1 MGEKRTYTGKEL
13 GGYLVGMF
21 GQNLIYNIVA
31 TGLYFY
37 FQNVICLPAMALGWI
52 MTIARIWDAI
62 NDPMMGTIVDKT
74 KTKWGK
80 CRPYLIIFPGIIGVV
95 TILTFINGNYATAS
109 STAQKVLI
117 VAWAAISYIAWG
129 MCFTVCDIPL
139 WGITSLMT
147 EDENDRGK
155 ILSLARMVAGV
166 GGIGVLVVQIA
177 QALGTAFVNK
187 IDKNA
192 ADYDTLVQKANQ
204 KGFIVTVIIMTVIA
218 SVLFEF
224 AGLCTREKV
233 EKSERSYTFKENFQI
248 MFRNKPFRQILISG
262 ILRSPIQ
269 LLMIVAMT
277 LVTYYYANGNI
288 MNILK
293 TDATGKIMGINFQIL
308 VGLGCVAAGLF
319 VGQFVAMGV
328 TPLIIKK
335 VEKKTLYN
343 IYSIAG
349 AVPFALIFVFFK
361 VSGGDLTST
370 FWSII
375 VGVCML
381 IASASFGGI
390 NVLQSVMI
398 ADCVDYEEYHNG
410 VRTDGVFFSGQSFI
424 TKLAAGISTIISS
437 AVPAGF
443 LLFGQYFDAVFLYQ
457 YHVLDLCG
465 KTVIDRIDCPVVIL
479 VHKKVRT
486 AFVDHRLD
494 GKHHT
499 RNKEHLTS
507 LWCNVTYERIFV
519 KFKSDPVTTDLFYNG
534 ITIGLCVRIDGIG
547 NVAQM
552 SPMALRLQVP
562 AGRTLP

>member
-1 MGEKRTYTGKEL
+1 MNNLAKTYTKKEAA
-13 GGYLVGMF
+13 GFLVGMF

-74 KTKWGK
+74 HSKWGK
-80 CRPYLIIFPGIIGVV
+80 CRPYLIIFPAIIGVI
-95 TILTFINGNYATAS
+95 TILAFLNGNYATAD
-109 STAQKVLI
+109 TTTQKVLI

-147 EDENDRGK
+147 EDENDRSK
-155 ILSLARMVAGV
+155 ILGLARMVAGV

-177 QALGTAFVNK
+177 QAVAGAFGG
-187 IDKNA
+187 DM
-192 ADYDTLVQKANQ
+192 Q
-204 KGFIVTVIIMTVIA
+204 KGFIVTVIIMTVVATI
-218 SVLFEF
+218 LFEF
-224 AGLCTREKV
+224 AGLFTKERV
-233 EKSERSYTFKENFQI
+233 DKSEKSYTFKENFKI
-248 MFRNKPFRQILISG
+248 MFGNKPFRQILISG

-288 MNILK
+288 MNILVYN
-293 TDATGKIMGINFQIL
+293 DEGSLAGINVKIL
-308 VGLGCVAAGLF
+308 IGLGCVAAGLF

-343 IYSIAG
+343 VYSIAG
-349 AVPFALIFVFFK
+349 AVPYALIFVFYK
-361 VSGGDLTST
+361 VSGGDLTTT

-375 VGVCML
+375 IGICML
-381 IASASFGGI
+381 FGSAAFGGI

-398 ADCVDYEEYHNG
+398 ADCVDYEEYYNG

-424 TKLAAGISTIISS
+424 TKLAAGISTIVSS
-437 AVPAGF
+437 AVYAIVGYSGANVDKLNKAIENGASFLTYDGGTGVGKYAEAMFFLISIPPAIGMV
-443 LLFGQYFDAVFLYQ
+443 LSAIPTLKYAMTDAE
-457 YHVLDLCG
+457 
-465 KTVIDRIDCPVVIL
+465 
-479 VHKKVRT
+479 HKEMLSELISRRKGT
-486 AFVDHRLD
+486 
-494 GKHHT
+494 
-499 RNKEHLTS
+499 KE
-507 LWCNVTYERIFV
+507 
-519 KFKSDPVTTDLFYNG
+519 D
-534 ITIGLCVRIDGIG
+534 
-547 NVAQM
+547 
-552 SPMALRLQVP
+552 
-562 AGRTLP
+562 

>member
-1 MGEKRTYTGKEL
+1 MNNLAKTYTKKEAA
-13 GGYLVGMF
+13 GFLVGMF

-74 KTKWGK
+74 HSKWGK
-80 CRPYLIIFPGIIGVV
+80 CRPYLIIFPAIIGLV
-95 TILTFINGNYATAS
+95 TILAFLNGNYATAD
-109 STAQKVLI
+109 TTTQKVLI

-147 EDENDRGK
+147 EDENDRSK
-155 ILSLARMVAGV
+155 ILGLARMVAGV

-177 QALGTAFVNK
+177 QAAAGAFGG
-187 IDKNA
+187 DM
-192 ADYDTLVQKANQ
+192 Q
-204 KGFIVTVIIMTVIA
+204 KGFIVTVIIMTVVATI
-218 SVLFEF
+218 LFEF
-224 AGLCTREKV
+224 AGLFTKERV
-233 EKSERSYTFKENFQI
+233 DKSERSYTFKENFKI
-248 MFRNKPFRQILISG
+248 MFGNKPFRQILISG

-288 MNILK
+288 MNILVYN
-293 TDATGKIMGINFQIL
+293 DDGSLAGINVKIL
-308 VGLGCVAAGLF
+308 IGLGCVAAGLF

-343 IYSIAG
+343 VYSIAG
-349 AVPFALIFVFFK
+349 AVPYALIFVFYK
-361 VSGGDLTST
+361 VSGGDLTTT

-375 VGVCML
+375 IGICML
-381 IASASFGGI
+381 FGSAAFGGI

-398 ADCVDYEEYHNG
+398 ADCVDYEEYYNG

-424 TKLAAGISTIISS
+424 TKLAAGISTIVSS
-437 AVPAGF
+437 AVYAIVGYSGVNVDKLNKAIENGANFLTYDGGTGAGKYAEAMFFLISIPPAIGMI
-443 LLFGQYFDAVFLYQ
+443 LSAIPTLKYAMTDAE
-457 YHVLDLCG
+457 H
-465 KTVIDRIDCPVVIL
+465 KEIL
-479 VHKKVRT
+479 SELVSRRKGT
-486 AFVDHRLD
+486 
-494 GKHHT
+494 
-499 RNKEHLTS
+499 KE
-507 LWCNVTYERIFV
+507 
-519 KFKSDPVTTDLFYNG
+519 D
-534 ITIGLCVRIDGIG
+534 
-547 NVAQM
+547 
-552 SPMALRLQVP
+552 
-562 AGRTLP
+562 

>member
-1 MGEKRTYTGKEL
+1 MNNLAKTYTKKEAA
-13 GGYLVGMF
+13 GFLVGMF

-74 KTKWGK
+74 HSKWGK
-80 CRPYLIIFPGIIGVV
+80 CRPYLIIFPAIIGLV
-95 TILTFINGNYATAS
+95 TILAFLNGNYATAD
-109 STAQKVLI
+109 TTTQKVLI

-147 EDENDRGK
+147 EDENDRSK
-155 ILSLARMVAGV
+155 ILGLARMVAGV

-177 QALGTAFVNK
+177 QAVAGAFGG
-187 IDKNA
+187 DM
-192 ADYDTLVQKANQ
+192 Q
-204 KGFIVTVIIMTVIA
+204 KGFIVTVIIMTVVATI
-218 SVLFEF
+218 LFEF
-224 AGLCTREKV
+224 AGLFTKERV
-233 EKSERSYTFKENFQI
+233 DKSEKSYTFKENFKI
-248 MFRNKPFRQILISG
+248 MFGNKPFRQILISG

-288 MNILK
+288 MNILVYN
-293 TDATGKIMGINFQIL
+293 DDGSLAGINVKIL
-308 VGLGCVAAGLF
+308 IGLGCVAAGLF

-343 IYSIAG
+343 VYSIAG
-349 AVPFALIFVFFK
+349 AVPYALIFVFYK
-361 VSGGDLTST
+361 VSGGDLTTT

-375 VGVCML
+375 IGICML
-381 IASASFGGI
+381 FGSAAFGGI

-398 ADCVDYEEYHNG
+398 ADCVDYEEYYNG

-424 TKLAAGISTIISS
+424 TKLAAGISTIVSS
-437 AVPAGF
+437 AVYAIVGYSGANVDKLNKAIENGANFLTYDGGTGAGKYAEAMFFLISIPPAIGM
-443 LLFGQYFDAVFLYQ
+443 
-457 YHVLDLCG
+457 
-465 KTVIDRIDCPVVIL
+465 IL
-479 VHKKVRT
+479 SAIPTLKYAMTDSEHKEILSELVSRRKGT
-486 AFVDHRLD
+486 
-494 GKHHT
+494 
-499 RNKEHLTS
+499 KE
-507 LWCNVTYERIFV
+507 
-519 KFKSDPVTTDLFYNG
+519 D
-534 ITIGLCVRIDGIG
+534 
-547 NVAQM
+547 
-552 SPMALRLQVP
+552 
-562 AGRTLP
+562 

>member
-1 MGEKRTYTGKEL
+1 MSEKRTYTGKEL
-13 GGYLVGMF
+13 VGYLVGMF

-74 KTKWGK
+74 KSKWGK
-80 CRPYLIIFPGIIGVV
+80 CRPYLIIFPAIIGLV

-109 STAQKVLI
+109 STSQKVLI
-117 VAWAAISYIAWG
+117 VAWAGISYIAWG

-147 EDENDRGK
+147 EDKNDRSK
-155 ILSLARMVAGV
+155 ILGLARMVAGI
-166 GGIGVLVVQIA
+166 GGIGVLVVQVA
-177 QALGTAFVNK
+177 QALGSAFVSK

-192 ADYDTLVQKANQ
+192 VDYDTLVQKANQ

-224 AGLCTREKV
+224 AGLFTREKV
-233 EKSERSYTFKENFQI
+233 EKSEKSYTFKENFQI

-288 MNILK
+288 MNILT
-293 TDATGKIMGINFQIL
+293 TDASGKITGLNVKIL
-308 VGLGCVAAGLF
+308 VGLGCVAIGLF
-319 VGQFVAMGV
+319 AGQFIAMGV

-349 AVPFALIFVFFK
+349 AFPFALIFVFYK

-375 VGVCML
+375 VGICML
-381 IASASFGGI
+381 VASAAFGGI

-437 AVPAGF
+437 AV
-443 LLFGQYFDAVFLYQ
+443 Y
-457 YHVLDLCG
+457 
-465 KTVIDRIDCPVVIL
+465 
-479 VHKKVRT
+479 
-486 AFVDHRLD
+486 AFVGYSGANVDKLNRAIEKGANFITYD
-494 GKHHT
+494 GGTGAGKYAEAMFFLISIPPAIGMLLSALPT
-499 RNKEHLTS
+499 LKYAMSDKEHEKIL
-507 LWCNVTYERIFV
+507 E
-519 KFKSDPVTTDLFYNG
+519 
-534 ITIGLCVRIDGIG
+534 
-547 NVAQM
+547 
-552 SPMALRLQVP
+552 
-562 AGRTLP
+562 TLVEKRNTQDIKAE

>member
-1 MGEKRTYTGKEL
+1 MNSKAKTYTKKEAA
-13 GGYLVGMF
+13 GYLVGMF

-52 MTIARIWDAI
+52 MTIARIWDAV

-74 KTKWGK
+74 HSKWGK
-80 CRPYLIIFPGIIGVV
+80 CRPYLIIFPAIIGVI
-95 TILTFINGNYATAS
+95 TILTFINGNYAEAS
-109 STAQKVLI
+109 SNAQKVLI
-117 VAWAAISYIAWG
+117 VAWAAVSYIAWG

-147 EDENDRGK
+147 EDENDRSK
-155 ILSLARMVAGV
+155 ILGLARMVAGV
-166 GGIGVLVVQIA
+166 GGIGVLVVQVA
-177 QALGTAFVNK
+177 QALAGAFNG
-187 IDKNA
+187 DM
-192 ADYDTLVQKANQ
+192 QKA
-204 KGFIVTVIIMTVIA
+204 FIVTVVIMTVIA
-218 SVLFEF
+218 TILFEF
-224 AGLCTREKV
+224 AGLFTRERV
-233 EKSERSYTFKENFQI
+233 EKSEKSYTFKENFQI
-248 MFRNKPFRQILISG
+248 MFGNKPFRQILISG

-293 TDATGKIMGINFQIL
+293 TNEDGSIAGIDFKILI
-308 VGLGCVAAGLF
+308 GLGSVAVGLF

-370 FWSII
+370 VWSIVI
-375 VGVCML
+375 GICML
-381 IASASFGGI
+381 FASASFGGI

-398 ADCVDYEEYHNG
+398 ADCVDYEEYYNG

-437 AVPAGF
+437 AV
-443 LLFGQYFDAVFLYQ
+443 Y
-457 YHVLDLCG
+457 
-465 KTVIDRIDCPVVIL
+465 
-479 VHKKVRT
+479 
-486 AFVDHRLD
+486 AFVGYSGVNVDKLNKAIENGANFITYD
-494 GKHHT
+494 GGSGVGKYAEAMFFLISIPPAIGMFLSALPT
-499 RNKEHLTS
+499 LKYAMTDKEHKQILAE
-507 LWCNVTYERIFV
+507 LVEKR
-519 KFKSDPVTTDLFYNG
+519 
-534 ITIGLCVRIDGIG
+534 G
-547 NVAQM
+547 NKPQD
-552 SPMALRLQVP
+552 
-562 AGRTLP
+562 

>member
-1 MGEKRTYTGKEL
+1 MNSTAKTYTKKEAAGFL
-13 GGYLVGMF
+13 TGMF

-52 MTIARIWDAI
+52 MAIARVWDAV

-74 KTKWGK
+74 HSKWGK
-80 CRPYLIIFPGIIGVV
+80 CRPYLIIFPAIIGVI
-95 TILTFINGNYATAS
+95 TILTFINGNYAEAS

-147 EDENDRGK
+147 EDENDRSK
-155 ILSLARMVAGV
+155 ILGLARMVAGI

-177 QALGTAFVNK
+177 QALAGVFDGNM
-187 IDKNA
+187 
-192 ADYDTLVQKANQ
+192 QKS
-204 KGFIVTVIIMTVIA
+204 FIVTVIIMTVIA
-218 SVLFEF
+218 TILFEF
-224 AGLCTREKV
+224 AGIFTRERV

-248 MFRNKPFRQILISG
+248 MFGNKPFRQILISG

-293 TDATGKIMGINFQIL
+293 YNEDGSLAGIDFKILI
-308 VGLGCVAAGLF
+308 GLGSVAVGLF

-370 FWSII
+370 AWSIVI
-375 VGVCML
+375 GICML
-381 IASASFGGI
+381 FASAAFGGI

-424 TKLAAGISTIISS
+424 TKLAAGISTILSS
-437 AVPAGF
+437 AV
-443 LLFGQYFDAVFLYQ
+443 Y
-457 YHVLDLCG
+457 
-465 KTVIDRIDCPVVIL
+465 
-479 VHKKVRT
+479 
-486 AFVDHRLD
+486 AFVGYSGVNVDKLNKAIENGASFITYD
-494 GKHHT
+494 GGSGVGKYAEAMFFLISIPPAIGMFLSALPTLKYAMSDKEHEQILAELVAK
-499 RNKEHLTS
+499 RGNKE
-507 LWCNVTYERIFV
+507 N
-519 KFKSDPVTTDLFYNG
+519 D
-534 ITIGLCVRIDGIG
+534 
-547 NVAQM
+547 
-552 SPMALRLQVP
+552 
-562 AGRTLP
+562 

>member
-1 MGEKRTYTGKEL
+1 MNNLAKTYTKKEAA
-13 GGYLVGMF
+13 GFLVGMF

-74 KTKWGK
+74 HSKWGK
-80 CRPYLIIFPGIIGVV
+80 CRPYLIIFPAIIGLI
-95 TILTFINGNYATAS
+95 TILAFLNGNYATAD
-109 STAQKVLI
+109 TTTQKVLI

-147 EDENDRGK
+147 EDENDRSK
-155 ILSLARMVAGV
+155 ILGLARMVAGV

-177 QALGTAFVNK
+177 QAVAGAFGG
-187 IDKNA
+187 DM
-192 ADYDTLVQKANQ
+192 Q
-204 KGFIVTVIIMTVIA
+204 KGFIVTVIIMTVVATI
-218 SVLFEF
+218 LFEF
-224 AGLCTREKV
+224 AGLFTKERV
-233 EKSERSYTFKENFQI
+233 DKSERSYTFKENFKI
-248 MFRNKPFRQILISG
+248 MFGNKPFRQILISG

-288 MNILK
+288 MNILVYN
-293 TDATGKIMGINFQIL
+293 DDGSLAGINVKIL
-308 VGLGCVAAGLF
+308 IGLGCVAAGLF

-343 IYSIAG
+343 VYSIAG
-349 AVPFALIFVFFK
+349 AVPYALIFVFYK
-361 VSGGDLTST
+361 VSGGDLTTT

-375 VGVCML
+375 IGICML
-381 IASASFGGI
+381 FGSAAFGGI

-398 ADCVDYEEYHNG
+398 ADCVDYEEYYNG

-424 TKLAAGISTIISS
+424 TKLAAGISTIVSS
-437 AVPAGF
+437 AVYAIVGYSGVNVDKLNKAIENGANFLTYDGGTGAGKYAEAMFFLISIPPAIGMI
-443 LLFGQYFDAVFLYQ
+443 LSAIPTLKYAMTDAE
-457 YHVLDLCG
+457 H
-465 KTVIDRIDCPVVIL
+465 KEIL
-479 VHKKVRT
+479 SELVSRRKGT
-486 AFVDHRLD
+486 
-494 GKHHT
+494 
-499 RNKEHLTS
+499 KE
-507 LWCNVTYERIFV
+507 
-519 KFKSDPVTTDLFYNG
+519 D
-534 ITIGLCVRIDGIG
+534 
-547 NVAQM
+547 
-552 SPMALRLQVP
+552 
-562 AGRTLP
+562 

>member
-1 MGEKRTYTGKEL
+1 MNSKAKTYTKKEAA
-13 GGYLVGMF
+13 GYLVGMF

-74 KTKWGK
+74 HSKWGK
-80 CRPYLIIFPGIIGVV
+80 CRPYLIIFPAIIGVI
-95 TILTFINGNYATAS
+95 TILTFINGNYAEAS

-117 VAWAAISYIAWG
+117 VGWAAVSYIAWG

-147 EDENDRGK
+147 EDENDRSK
-155 ILSLARMVAGV
+155 ILGLARMVAGV
-166 GGIGVLVVQIA
+166 GGIGVLVVQVA
-177 QALGTAFVNK
+177 QALAGAFNG
-187 IDKNA
+187 DM
-192 ADYDTLVQKANQ
+192 QKA
-204 KGFIVTVIIMTVIA
+204 FIVTVVIMTVVATI
-218 SVLFEF
+218 LFEF
-224 AGLCTREKV
+224 AGIFTRERV
-233 EKSERSYTFKENFQI
+233 EKSEKSYTFKENFQI
-248 MFRNKPFRQILISG
+248 MFGNKPFRQILISG

-293 TDATGKIMGINFQIL
+293 TNEDGSIAGIDFKILI
-308 VGLGCVAAGLF
+308 GLGSVAVGLF

-370 FWSII
+370 VWSIVI
-375 VGVCML
+375 GICML
-381 IASASFGGI
+381 FASASFGGI

-437 AVPAGF
+437 AV
-443 LLFGQYFDAVFLYQ
+443 Y
-457 YHVLDLCG
+457 
-465 KTVIDRIDCPVVIL
+465 
-479 VHKKVRT
+479 
-486 AFVDHRLD
+486 AFVGYSGVNVDKLNKAIENGASFITYD
-494 GKHHT
+494 GGSGVGKYAEAMFFLISIPPAIGMFLSALPT
-499 RNKEHLTS
+499 LKYAMTDKEHEHILAE
-507 LWCNVTYERIFV
+507 LVAKR
-519 KFKSDPVTTDLFYNG
+519 
-534 ITIGLCVRIDGIG
+534 G
-547 NVAQM
+547 NKPQD
-552 SPMALRLQVP
+552 
-562 AGRTLP
+562 

>member
-1 MGEKRTYTGKEL
+1 MNNLAKTYTKKEAA
-13 GGYLVGMF
+13 GFLVGMF

-74 KTKWGK
+74 HSKWGK
-80 CRPYLIIFPGIIGVV
+80 CRPYLIIFPAIIGLV
-95 TILTFINGNYATAS
+95 TILAFLNGNYATAD
-109 STAQKVLI
+109 TTTQKVLI

-147 EDENDRGK
+147 EDENDRSK
-155 ILSLARMVAGV
+155 ILGLARMVAGV

-177 QALGTAFVNK
+177 QAVAGAFGG
-187 IDKNA
+187 DM
-192 ADYDTLVQKANQ
+192 Q
-204 KGFIVTVIIMTVIA
+204 KGFIVTVIIMTVVATI
-218 SVLFEF
+218 LFEF
-224 AGLCTREKV
+224 AGLFTKERV
-233 EKSERSYTFKENFQI
+233 DKSERSYTFKENFKI
-248 MFRNKPFRQILISG
+248 MFGNKPFRQILISG

-288 MNILK
+288 MNILVYN
-293 TDATGKIMGINFQIL
+293 DDGSLAGINVKIL
-308 VGLGCVAAGLF
+308 IGLGCVAAGLF

-343 IYSIAG
+343 VYSIAG
-349 AVPFALIFVFFK
+349 AVPYALIFVFYK
-361 VSGGDLTST
+361 VSGGDLTTT

-375 VGVCML
+375 IGICML
-381 IASASFGGI
+381 FGSAAFGGI

-398 ADCVDYEEYHNG
+398 ADCVDYEEYYNG

-424 TKLAAGISTIISS
+424 TKLAAGISTIVSS
-437 AVPAGF
+437 AVYAIVGYSGANVDKLNKAIENGANFLTYDGGTGVGKYAEAMFFLISIPPAIGMI
-443 LLFGQYFDAVFLYQ
+443 LSAIPTLKYAMTDAE
-457 YHVLDLCG
+457 H
-465 KTVIDRIDCPVVIL
+465 KEIL
-479 VHKKVRT
+479 SELVSRRKGT
-486 AFVDHRLD
+486 
-494 GKHHT
+494 
-499 RNKEHLTS
+499 KE
-507 LWCNVTYERIFV
+507 
-519 KFKSDPVTTDLFYNG
+519 D
-534 ITIGLCVRIDGIG
+534 
-547 NVAQM
+547 
-552 SPMALRLQVP
+552 
-562 AGRTLP
+562 

>member
-1 MGEKRTYTGKEL
+1 
-13 GGYLVGMF
+13 MF

-74 KTKWGK
+74 HSKWGK
-80 CRPYLIIFPGIIGVV
+80 CRPYLIIFPAIIGVI
-95 TILTFINGNYATAS
+95 TILTFINGNYAEAS

-117 VAWAAISYIAWG
+117 VGWAAVSYIAWG

-139 WGITSLMT
+139 WGLTSLMT
-147 EDENDRGK
+147 EDENDRSK
-155 ILSLARMVAGV
+155 ILGLARMVAGV

-177 QALGTAFVNK
+177 QALAGAFGG
-187 IDKNA
+187 DM
-192 ADYDTLVQKANQ
+192 QKA
-204 KGFIVTVIIMTVIA
+204 FIVTVVIMTVIA
-218 SVLFEF
+218 TILFEF
-224 AGLCTREKV
+224 AGLFTRERV
-233 EKSERSYTFKENFQI
+233 EKSEKSYTFKENFQI
-248 MFRNKPFRQILISG
+248 MFGNKPFRQILISG

-293 TDATGKIMGINFQIL
+293 YNEDGSLAGINFKIL
-308 VGLGCVAAGLF
+308 IGLGSVAIGLF

-343 IYSIAG
+343 FYSIAG

-370 FWSII
+370 VWSIVI
-375 VGVCML
+375 GICML
-381 IASASFGGI
+381 FASASFGGI

-410 VRTDGVFFSGQSFI
+410 IRTDGVFFSGQSFI

-437 AVPAGF
+437 AV
-443 LLFGQYFDAVFLYQ
+443 Y
-457 YHVLDLCG
+457 
-465 KTVIDRIDCPVVIL
+465 
-479 VHKKVRT
+479 
-486 AFVDHRLD
+486 AFVGYSGVNVDKLNKAIENGANFITYD
-494 GKHHT
+494 GGSGVGKYAEAMFFLISIPPAIGMFLSALPT
-499 RNKEHLTS
+499 LKYAMTDKEHKQILAE
-507 LWCNVTYERIFV
+507 LVAKR
-519 KFKSDPVTTDLFYNG
+519 
-534 ITIGLCVRIDGIG
+534 G
-547 NVAQM
+547 NKPQD
-552 SPMALRLQVP
+552 
-562 AGRTLP
+562 

>member
-1 MGEKRTYTGKEL
+1 MNSKAKTYTKKEAA
-13 GGYLVGMF
+13 GYLVGMF

-52 MTIARIWDAI
+52 MTIARIWDAV

-74 KTKWGK
+74 HSKWGK
-80 CRPYLIIFPGIIGVV
+80 CRPYLIIFPAIIGVI
-95 TILTFINGNYATAS
+95 TILTFVNGNYAEAS

-117 VAWAAISYIAWG
+117 VGWAAVSYIAWG

-139 WGITSLMT
+139 WGLTSLMT
-147 EDENDRGK
+147 EDENDRSK
-155 ILSLARMVAGV
+155 ILGLARMVAGV

-177 QALGTAFVNK
+177 QALAGVFGG
-187 IDKNA
+187 DM
-192 ADYDTLVQKANQ
+192 QKA
-204 KGFIVTVIIMTVIA
+204 FIVTVVIMTVIA
-218 SVLFEF
+218 TILFEF
-224 AGLCTREKV
+224 AGIFTRERV
-233 EKSERSYTFKENFQI
+233 EKSEKSYTFKENFQI
-248 MFRNKPFRQILISG
+248 MFGNKPFRQILISG

-293 TDATGKIMGINFQIL
+293 YNEDGSLAGINFKIL
-308 VGLGCVAAGLF
+308 IGLGSVAIGLF

-343 IYSIAG
+343 FYSIAG

-370 FWSII
+370 AWSIVI
-375 VGVCML
+375 GICML
-381 IASASFGGI
+381 FASASFGGI

-398 ADCVDYEEYHNG
+398 ADCVDYEEYYNG

-437 AVPAGF
+437 AV
-443 LLFGQYFDAVFLYQ
+443 Y
-457 YHVLDLCG
+457 
-465 KTVIDRIDCPVVIL
+465 
-479 VHKKVRT
+479 
-486 AFVDHRLD
+486 AFVGYSGVNVDKLNKAIENGANFITYD
-494 GKHHT
+494 GGSGVGKYAEAMFFLISIPPAIGMFLSALPT
-499 RNKEHLTS
+499 LKYAMTDKEHKQILAE
-507 LWCNVTYERIFV
+507 LVAKR
-519 KFKSDPVTTDLFYNG
+519 
-534 ITIGLCVRIDGIG
+534 G
-547 NVAQM
+547 NKPQD
-552 SPMALRLQVP
+552 
-562 AGRTLP
+562 

>member
-1 MGEKRTYTGKEL
+1 MNNLAKTYTKKEAA
-13 GGYLVGMF
+13 GFLVGMF

-74 KTKWGK
+74 HSKWGK
-80 CRPYLIIFPGIIGVV
+80 CRPYLIIFPAIIGLV
-95 TILTFINGNYATAS
+95 TILTFLNGNYATAD
-109 STAQKVLI
+109 TTTQKVLI

-147 EDENDRGK
+147 EDENDRSK
-155 ILSLARMVAGV
+155 ILGLARMVAGV

-177 QALGTAFVNK
+177 QAVAGAFGG
-187 IDKNA
+187 DM
-192 ADYDTLVQKANQ
+192 Q
-204 KGFIVTVIIMTVIA
+204 KGFIVTVIIMTVVATI
-218 SVLFEF
+218 LFEF
-224 AGLCTREKV
+224 AGLFTKERV
-233 EKSERSYTFKENFQI
+233 DKSEKSYTFKENFKI
-248 MFRNKPFRQILISG
+248 MFGNKPFRQILISG

-288 MNILK
+288 MNILVYN
-293 TDATGKIMGINFQIL
+293 DDGSLAGINVKIL
-308 VGLGCVAAGLF
+308 IGLGCVAAGLF

-349 AVPFALIFVFFK
+349 AVPYALIFVFYK
-361 VSGGDLTST
+361 VSGGDLTTT

-375 VGVCML
+375 IGICML
-381 IASASFGGI
+381 FGSAAFGGI

-398 ADCVDYEEYHNG
+398 ADCVDYEEYYNG

-424 TKLAAGISTIISS
+424 TKLAAGISTIVSS
-437 AVPAGF
+437 AVYAIVGYSGANVDKLNKAIENGASFLTYDGGTGVGKYAEAMFFLISIPPAIGMI
-443 LLFGQYFDAVFLYQ
+443 LSAIPTLKYAMTDAE
-457 YHVLDLCG
+457 H
-465 KTVIDRIDCPVVIL
+465 KEIL
-479 VHKKVRT
+479 SELVSRRKGT
-486 AFVDHRLD
+486 
-494 GKHHT
+494 
-499 RNKEHLTS
+499 KE
-507 LWCNVTYERIFV
+507 
-519 KFKSDPVTTDLFYNG
+519 D
-534 ITIGLCVRIDGIG
+534 
-547 NVAQM
+547 
-552 SPMALRLQVP
+552 
-562 AGRTLP
+562 

>member
-1 MGEKRTYTGKEL
+1 MNNLAKTYTKKEAA
-13 GGYLVGMF
+13 GFLVGMF

-74 KTKWGK
+74 HSKWGK
-80 CRPYLIIFPGIIGVV
+80 CRPYLIIFPAIIGLI
-95 TILTFINGNYATAS
+95 TILAFLNGNYATAD
-109 STAQKVLI
+109 TTTQKVLI

-147 EDENDRGK
+147 EDENDRSK
-155 ILSLARMVAGV
+155 ILGLARMVAGV

-177 QALGTAFVNK
+177 QAVAGAFGG
-187 IDKNA
+187 DM
-192 ADYDTLVQKANQ
+192 Q
-204 KGFIVTVIIMTVIA
+204 KGFIVTVIIMTVVATI
-218 SVLFEF
+218 LFEF
-224 AGLCTREKV
+224 AGLFTRERV
-233 EKSERSYTFKENFQI
+233 EKSEKSYTFKENFKI
-248 MFRNKPFRQILISG
+248 MFGNKPFRQILISG

-288 MNILK
+288 MNILVYN
-293 TDATGKIMGINFQIL
+293 DDGSLAGINVKIL
-308 VGLGCVAAGLF
+308 IGLGCVAAGLF

-349 AVPFALIFVFFK
+349 AVPYALIFVFYK
-361 VSGGDLTST
+361 VSGGDLTTT
-370 FWSII
+370 FWSIVI
-375 VGVCML
+375 GICML
-381 IASASFGGI
+381 FGSAAFGGI

-398 ADCVDYEEYHNG
+398 ADCVDYEEYYNG

-424 TKLAAGISTIISS
+424 TKLAAGISTIVSS
-437 AVPAGF
+437 AVYAIVGYSGANVDKLNKAIENGANFLTYDGGTGVGKYAEAMFFLISIPPAIGMV
-443 LLFGQYFDAVFLYQ
+443 LSAIPTLKYAMTDAEHREMLSE
-457 YHVLDLCG
+457 
-465 KTVIDRIDCPVVIL
+465 L
-479 VHKKVRT
+479 VSRRKGT
-486 AFVDHRLD
+486 
-494 GKHHT
+494 
-499 RNKEHLTS
+499 KE
-507 LWCNVTYERIFV
+507 
-519 KFKSDPVTTDLFYNG
+519 D
-534 ITIGLCVRIDGIG
+534 
-547 NVAQM
+547 
-552 SPMALRLQVP
+552 
-562 AGRTLP
+562 

>member
-1 MGEKRTYTGKEL
+1 MNNLAKTYTKKEAA
-13 GGYLVGMF
+13 GFLVGMF

-74 KTKWGK
+74 HSKWGK
-80 CRPYLIIFPGIIGVV
+80 CRPYLIIFPAIIGLV
-95 TILTFINGNYATAS
+95 TILTFLNGNYATAD
-109 STAQKVLI
+109 TTTQKVLI

-147 EDENDRGK
+147 EDENDRSK
-155 ILSLARMVAGV
+155 ILGLARMVAGV

-177 QALGTAFVNK
+177 QAVAGAFGG
-187 IDKNA
+187 DM
-192 ADYDTLVQKANQ
+192 Q
-204 KGFIVTVIIMTVIA
+204 KGFIVTVIIMTVVATI
-218 SVLFEF
+218 LFEF
-224 AGLCTREKV
+224 AGLFTKERV
-233 EKSERSYTFKENFQI
+233 DKSEKSYTFKENFKI
-248 MFRNKPFRQILISG
+248 MFGNKPFRQILISG

-288 MNILK
+288 MNILVYN
-293 TDATGKIMGINFQIL
+293 DDGSLAGINVKIL
-308 VGLGCVAAGLF
+308 IGLGCVAAGLF

-343 IYSIAG
+343 VYSIAG
-349 AVPFALIFVFFK
+349 AVPYALIFVFYK
-361 VSGGDLTST
+361 VSGGDLTTT

-375 VGVCML
+375 IGICML
-381 IASASFGGI
+381 FGSAAFGGI

-398 ADCVDYEEYHNG
+398 ADCVDYEEYYNG

-424 TKLAAGISTIISS
+424 TKLAAGISTIVSS
-437 AVPAGF
+437 AVYAIVGYSGVNVDKLNKAIENGASFLTYDGGTGAGKYAEAMFFLISIPPAIGMI
-443 LLFGQYFDAVFLYQ
+443 LSAIPTLKYAMTDAE
-457 YHVLDLCG
+457 H
-465 KTVIDRIDCPVVIL
+465 KEIL
-479 VHKKVRT
+479 SELVSRRKGT
-486 AFVDHRLD
+486 
-494 GKHHT
+494 
-499 RNKEHLTS
+499 KE
-507 LWCNVTYERIFV
+507 
-519 KFKSDPVTTDLFYNG
+519 D
-534 ITIGLCVRIDGIG
+534 
-547 NVAQM
+547 
-552 SPMALRLQVP
+552 
-562 AGRTLP
+562 

>member
-1 MGEKRTYTGKEL
+1 MNNLAKTYTKKEAA
-13 GGYLVGMF
+13 GFLVGMF

-74 KTKWGK
+74 HSKWGK
-80 CRPYLIIFPGIIGVV
+80 CRPYLIIFPAIIGLV
-95 TILTFINGNYATAS
+95 TILAFLNGNYATAD
-109 STAQKVLI
+109 TTTQKVLI

-147 EDENDRGK
+147 EDENDRSK
-155 ILSLARMVAGV
+155 ILGLARMVAGV

-177 QALGTAFVNK
+177 QAVAGAFGG
-187 IDKNA
+187 DM
-192 ADYDTLVQKANQ
+192 Q
-204 KGFIVTVIIMTVIA
+204 KGFIVTVIIMTVVATI
-218 SVLFEF
+218 LFEF
-224 AGLCTREKV
+224 AGLFTRERV
-233 EKSERSYTFKENFQI
+233 EKSEKSYTFKENFKI
-248 MFRNKPFRQILISG
+248 MFGNKPFRQILISG

-288 MNILK
+288 MNILVYN
-293 TDATGKIMGINFQIL
+293 DDGSLAGINVKIL
-308 VGLGCVAAGLF
+308 IGLGCVAAGLF

-349 AVPFALIFVFFK
+349 AVPYALIFVFYK
-361 VSGGDLTST
+361 VSGGDLTTT

-375 VGVCML
+375 IGICML
-381 IASASFGGI
+381 FGSAAFGGI

-398 ADCVDYEEYHNG
+398 ADCVDYEEYYNG

-424 TKLAAGISTIISS
+424 TKLAAGISTIVSS
-437 AVPAGF
+437 AVYAIVGYSGANVDKLNKAIENGANFLTYDGGTGAGKYAEAMFFLISIPPAIGMI
-443 LLFGQYFDAVFLYQ
+443 LSAIPTLKYAMTDAEHREMLSE
-457 YHVLDLCG
+457 
-465 KTVIDRIDCPVVIL
+465 L
-479 VHKKVRT
+479 VSRRKGT
-486 AFVDHRLD
+486 
-494 GKHHT
+494 
-499 RNKEHLTS
+499 KE
-507 LWCNVTYERIFV
+507 
-519 KFKSDPVTTDLFYNG
+519 D
-534 ITIGLCVRIDGIG
+534 
-547 NVAQM
+547 
-552 SPMALRLQVP
+552 
-562 AGRTLP
+562 

>member
-1 MGEKRTYTGKEL
+1 MNSKAKTYTKTEAA
-13 GGYLVGMF
+13 GYLVGMF

-74 KTKWGK
+74 HSKWGK
-80 CRPYLIIFPGIIGVV
+80 CRPYLIIFPAIIGVI
-95 TILTFINGNYATAS
+95 TILTFINGNYAEAS

-117 VAWAAISYIAWG
+117 VGWAAVSYIAWG

-139 WGITSLMT
+139 WGLTSLMT
-147 EDENDRGK
+147 EDENDRSK
-155 ILSLARMVAGV
+155 ILGLARMVAGV

-177 QALGTAFVNK
+177 QALAGVFGG
-187 IDKNA
+187 DM
-192 ADYDTLVQKANQ
+192 QKA
-204 KGFIVTVIIMTVIA
+204 FIVTVVIMTVVATI
-218 SVLFEF
+218 LFEF
-224 AGLCTREKV
+224 AGLFTRERV
-233 EKSERSYTFKENFQI
+233 EKSEKSYTFKENFQI
-248 MFRNKPFRQILISG
+248 MFGNKPFRQILISG

-293 TDATGKIMGINFQIL
+293 YNEDGSLAGINLKIL
-308 VGLGCVAAGLF
+308 IGLGSVAICLF
-319 VGQFVAMGV
+319 LGQFVAMGV

-343 IYSIAG
+343 FYSIAG

-370 FWSII
+370 VWSIVI
-375 VGVCML
+375 GICML
-381 IASASFGGI
+381 FASASFGGI

-410 VRTDGVFFSGQSFI
+410 IRTDGVFFSGQSFI

-437 AVPAGF
+437 AV
-443 LLFGQYFDAVFLYQ
+443 Y
-457 YHVLDLCG
+457 
-465 KTVIDRIDCPVVIL
+465 
-479 VHKKVRT
+479 
-486 AFVDHRLD
+486 AFVGYSGVNVDKLNKAIENGANFITYD
-494 GKHHT
+494 GGSGVGKYAEAMFFLISIPPAIGMFLSALPT
-499 RNKEHLTS
+499 LKYAMTDKEHKQILAE
-507 LWCNVTYERIFV
+507 LVAKR
-519 KFKSDPVTTDLFYNG
+519 
-534 ITIGLCVRIDGIG
+534 G
-547 NVAQM
+547 NKPQD
-552 SPMALRLQVP
+552 
-562 AGRTLP
+562 